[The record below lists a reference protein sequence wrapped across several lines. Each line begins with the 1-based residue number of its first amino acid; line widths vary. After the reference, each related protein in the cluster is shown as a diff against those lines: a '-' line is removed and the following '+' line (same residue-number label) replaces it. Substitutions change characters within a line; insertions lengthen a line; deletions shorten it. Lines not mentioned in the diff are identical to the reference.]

1 MRAFWINKLVMFV
14 PTTEMFGYRIKS
26 TRIERM
32 AAQQPSRTEVASA
45 QSTELFDRFHGVA
58 RTARIEPATLT

>member
-14 PTTEMFGYRIKS
+14 PAMKMFGYRIKPAG
-26 TRIERM
+26 IERM
-32 AAQQPSRTEVASA
+32 AAQQPSRTKVASA

-58 RTARIEPATLT
+58 RTARIEPATLA